1 MVNRAVVGAHY
12 GLRDWLAQ
20 RLTAIV
26 MALYTLL
33 LIVVMLRAPILD
45 FEGWRNVFEP
55 QWMRL
60 ATLLFVVSLC
70 LHAWIG
76 VRNIFM
82 DYVKDTGVRLVLYVL
97 VILTLVAYGV
107 WAVQILWGR

>member
-1 MVNRAVVGAHY
+1 MVTRAVVGAHY

-33 LIVVMLRAPILD
+33 LIIVMLRAPILD

-60 ATLLFVVSLC
+60 ATLLFIVSLC

-82 DYVKDTGVRLVLYVL
+82 DYVKSGGMRLALYTLAIAWL
-97 VILTLVAYGV
+97 VICAG
-107 WAVQILWGR
+107 WAVQILWSL

>member
-1 MVNRAVVGAHY
+1 MVNREVVGAHY

-26 MALYTLL
+26 MTLYSVLFLL
-33 LIVVMLRAPILD
+33 VALRAPGLD
-45 FEGWRNVFEP
+45 YAGWRHVFAP
-55 QWMRL
+55 QWMKL
-60 ATLLFVVSLC
+60 ATLLFLASLC

-82 DYVKDTGVRLVLYVL
+82 DYVKSGGLRLALYTLAIAWL
-97 VILTLVAYGV
+97 VVCAGWSL
-107 WAVQILWGR
+107 QILWSI